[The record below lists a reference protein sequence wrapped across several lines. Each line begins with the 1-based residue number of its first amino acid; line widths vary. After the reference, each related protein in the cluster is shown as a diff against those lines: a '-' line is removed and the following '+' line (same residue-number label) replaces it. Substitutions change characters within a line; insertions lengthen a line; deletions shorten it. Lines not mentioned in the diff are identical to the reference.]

1 MDVSQSSAIQVEH
14 KEYPTF
20 SAESSLRHWLAAVD
34 AVLRAVEET
43 VWRLRREAE
52 EACQAGREDWA
63 DWAGGIRDAQRA
75 LQSWRQQTSRLVGIG
90 WELTKIATGYRLHL
104 TRAAFVSRRRAA
116 TMLERLHEKN
126 AQRFTAV
133 CISHGGGFLKVGQLL
148 SSRPDLMPRVW
159 IEALSILQ
167 DNVPAEDEQRMVTIL
182 EEELDSSLDAAF
194 RDFDATPIASA
205 SIGQVHRAVLH
216 DDTVVAV
223 KLQRPFI
230 DTVIQLDMRILASFL
245 EGMKT
250 SLPPADYDT
259 IVREVRATISAEVD
273 YEAERA
279 HGVAVGEY
287 LATLQGVRAPRSVG
301 THQSK
306 RVLVTEFIE
315 GEKITSVLDRL
326 AEARAAGDESAQI
339 EISRL
344 VNKLIE
350 AYARQILE
358 LGRFQADPHPG
369 NLLVEADGTL
379 VILDFGCT
387 KILEGEV
394 RRAYAQL
401 LQAFFVQDTK
411 RVSELLQQLGFRTR
425 SGRPDTLL
433 WFAELMLDELRS
445 EGSALR
451 QGFSSSEMI
460 DEWIRLLRAVE
471 QDPVVRVPDH
481 FVMIGRVV
489 ATLGGLVMHYR
500 PTMDVQRV
508 MVPALMAA
516 LSKTGVDFAAPDYA
530 VVGNSRA

>member
-1 MDVSQSSAIQVEH
+1 MDVSHDSAIQVEI
-14 KEYPTF
+14 KEYQTP

-43 VWRLRREAE
+43 VWRLRREAV

-63 DWAGGIRDAQRA
+63 DLAGGFRDAQSA
-75 LQSWRQQTSRLVGIG
+75 LQSWRQQTARLVGIS
-90 WELTKIATGYRLHL
+90 WVLTKIAAGYRLHL

-116 TMLERLHEKN
+116 AMLERLHEKN
-126 AQRFTAV
+126 AQRFTEV
-133 CISHGGGFLKVGQLL
+133 CVSHGGGFLKVGQLL

-167 DNVPAEDEQRMVTIL
+167 DNVPAEDEQCMVAIL
-182 EEELDSSLDAAF
+182 EEEIGASLDEAF
-194 RDFDATPIASA
+194 REFDTMPIASA

-223 KLQRPFI
+223 KLQRPSI
-230 DTVIQLDMRILASFL
+230 EAVIELDMRILASFL

-273 YEAERA
+273 YEAERS
-279 HGVAVGEY
+279 HGIAVGDY
-287 LATLQGVRAPRSVG
+287 LATLQGVRAPRSIG

-306 RVLVTEFIE
+306 RVLVTEFVE
-315 GEKITSVLDRL
+315 GQKITSVLDRL
-326 AEARAAGDESAQI
+326 AEARDAGDESAQL

-369 NLLVEADGTL
+369 NLLVQTDGTL
-379 VILDFGCT
+379 IILDFGCT
-387 KILEGEV
+387 KVLEGEV

-411 RVSELLQQLGFRTR
+411 RVTEILQQLGFRTR

-451 QGFSSSEMI
+451 RGLSSAEMI

-516 LSKTGVDFAAPDYA
+516 LSNTTPG
-530 VVGNSRA
+530 R

>member
-1 MDVSQSSAIQVEH
+1 MNVSQCSAIQVER
-14 KEYPTF
+14 KEYQTF

-34 AVLRAVEET
+34 AVLRAVEQT
-43 VWRLRREAE
+43 VWRLRRETE

-63 DWAGGIRDAQRA
+63 DWAGGIRDAQGA

-116 TMLERLHEKN
+116 AMLVRLHEKN

-133 CISHGGGFLKVGQLL
+133 CISYGGGFLKVGQLL

-182 EEELDSSLDAAF
+182 EEEIDSSLDAAF

-223 KLQRPFI
+223 KLQRPLI

-259 IVREVRATISAEVD
+259 IVREVRASISAEVD

-287 LATLQGVRAPRSVG
+287 LESLQGVRAPRSVG
-301 THQSK
+301 PHQSK

-411 RVSELLQQLGFRTR
+411 RVSEILQQLGFRTR

-433 WFAELMLDELRS
+433 WFAELMLDELRA

-516 LSKTGVDFAAPDYA
+516 LS
-530 VVGNSRA
+530 NSTPGR